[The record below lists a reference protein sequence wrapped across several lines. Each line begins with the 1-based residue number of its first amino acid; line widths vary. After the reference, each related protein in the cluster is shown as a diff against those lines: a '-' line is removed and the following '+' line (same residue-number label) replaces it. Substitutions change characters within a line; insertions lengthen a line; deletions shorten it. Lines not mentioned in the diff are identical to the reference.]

1 MSGKLEAI
9 WLKRMKLGPM
19 DAVEEAQLVCNSGIE
34 GNANRGG
41 RRQVTIISKEVWDAL
56 KKEFSEALDPAMRRA
71 NFMVSGID
79 LRESR
84 GKILRVGA
92 CEIEIYGE
100 TRPCER
106 MDMAVNG
113 LKEALSP
120 DWRGGAYGVV
130 LNDGIVRIGDKVE
143 WKTKS

>member
-19 DAVEEAQLVCNSGIE
+19 DAVESAQLVCNSGIE
-34 GNANRGG
+34 GNADRGG

-56 KKEFSEALDPAMRRA
+56 KAEFSEALDPAMRRA
-71 NFMVSGID
+71 NFMISGID

-84 GKILRVGA
+84 GKVLQIGA

-106 MDMAVNG
+106 MDMAVKG
-113 LKEALSP
+113 LKNALSP

-130 LNDGIVRIGDKVE
+130 LNDALVRVGDEVK
-143 WKTKS
+143 WKPQS